1 MRSGILLILSI
12 FILLAGIGIGLFS
25 LRPAAPQSVAARIA
39 GHLED
44 ELDAL
49 DATAQRITG
58 ALEAGDSSLVH
69 TNRHYF
75 YLLYGDRLLL
85 WSDNVLVPPLRLMR
99 ETADTR
105 LIKVSGADYIIRRW
119 TLTNGAHLVGQIPLA
134 RQYTIRND
142 YLNPEWNRRIF
153 PRANISILEPTA
165 SIGTPVCISGDCYF
179 RISILPDEPGAN
191 EQSRGMAIACIAA
204 GIGGLFFFLWR
215 RSELIGRTRPDLAF
229 VMLLAGTWL
238 IRFAMTQLDF
248 PGRFIRF
255 DLFDPQYFAS
265 SDLNRSLGDLLLNV
279 IVLFSVCYYLF
290 RNYFRFGSV
299 RFLVTRPVLRPVV
312 ALIAALLFFFSI
324 LFPSILIQTIYN
336 NSGIVLDIA
345 QSLRFDALR
354 ITAQVALIL
363 SWVCTFMIAHICMR
377 LLIASS
383 ARYAVPIYLIVGAV
397 VFAIIN
403 EVSGQM
409 YRPTLAIGIAF
420 FLVIYLT
427 GFYRR
432 LRRVSY
438 ATFAYLFTVIL
449 TLAIASTV
457 TIHEFTRKEKIE
469 NQFRFASNYLIDRD
483 YFAEYLLQDAAR
495 KIAADAFIQS
505 RIASPFLSKEAIRQK
520 VRQVFLPSYFNK
532 YDVEILL
539 FGPGGTP
546 INNRTPGSFSEL
558 LSSYDADGS
567 TPRDGVYYA
576 SNPASDI
583 TQRYLVVSEIMRS
596 GMPAGYVVLE
606 LLLKKIIPE
615 NVYPELLI
623 DNRFQQYF
631 RTHDIS
637 YAVYGRGLLY
647 SSGTFNYE
655 RMFRREYLGDPDIHL
670 HGIVLGDHVHV
681 AVEDGNNRVA
691 VVSSPVEPPHFVLAN
706 FSFLLVLGLSVLL
719 VFVLIQGLITLI
731 SGSTLFFSARIQ
743 LMLNLAFFVPLFVV
757 SATTLRLTSQAS
769 QEQLNSEYLAKSRSF
784 GTQLE
789 VMLTQYTDP
798 EERDALNFENQVA
811 DLARM
816 FNLDANVYDPE
827 GHLLASSQ
835 PAIFTNGLASPY
847 SDEDAVRSIRQG
859 ENQMII
865 TEQVGNLN
873 YNVSYVSLKSPI
885 TGTLIGILG
894 VPFFQSQA
902 SLEKIQ
908 IRVLA
913 NILNVFAVIFIVLIV
928 LSYAVSEWLTFPL
941 HFITRSLSRTS
952 LTKTNQPL
960 RWDARD
966 EIGLMVK
973 EYNQMLYKL
982 GESKAELEQSQRE
995 RAWRE
1000 IAQQVAHEIKNP
1012 LTPMKL
1018 TLQQLERHLK
1028 NGDDVREKIPKA
1040 LESLMSQVDTLNDI
1054 ASSFSSF
1061 AKMPVPDIQR
1071 VELIGLLKRIV
1082 DLHGQSGAITF
1093 RHSED
1098 DVEVLGDPPLLGL
1111 VFSNIILN
1119 AFHAAR
1125 PRTPIRVDIALERV
1139 DDIWRISFQDNGKG
1153 IEQEVADRV
1162 FVPHFS
1168 TKRSGSGLGMAISRQ
1183 GIEQMNGSI
1192 YFTSTPGEGTTFFV
1206 ELPAIRP

>member
-1 MRSGILLILSI
+1 MRPGILLILSI
-12 FILLAGIGIGLFS
+12 LVLLAGIGIGLYA
-25 LRPAAPQSVAARIA
+25 LRPAAPQAVASQIA
-39 GHLED
+39 SHLED

-49 DATAQRITG
+49 DAAAQRITAG
-58 ALEAGDSSLVH
+58 LEAGDSTLVDSERHHFYLVH
-69 TNRHYF
+69 
-75 YLLYGDRLLL
+75 GERLLL

-99 ETADTR
+99 ETTDTR
-105 LIKVSGADYIIRRW
+105 LVKVSGADYIIRRW
-119 TLTNGAHLVGQIPLA
+119 TLSNGAYLVGQLPLA

-153 PRANISILEPTA
+153 PRANISILEPSA
-165 SIGTPVCISGDCYF
+165 SIGTPVCIADNCYF

-191 EQSRGMAIACIAA
+191 EHTRGLAIAVIAV
-204 GIGGLFFFLWR
+204 GIGGLFFVLWR
-215 RSELIGRTRPDLAF
+215 RTELVGRTRPDLAF

-238 IRFAMTQLDF
+238 IRYGMTQADF
-248 PGRFIRF
+248 PGMFIRF

-265 SDLNRSLGDLLLNV
+265 SDLNRSLGDLLLNT
-279 IVLFSVCYYLF
+279 IALFSVCYYLF
-290 RNYFRFGSV
+290 RNYARFRSI
-299 RFLVTRPVLRPVV
+299 RFLLSQPMLRP
-312 ALIAALLFFFSI
+312 ALALVAALLFFFSI
-324 LFPSILIQTIYN
+324 LFPSIVIQTVYN

-354 ITAQVALIL
+354 VTAQVALIL
-363 SWVCTFMIAHICMR
+363 SWVCAFMVAHVCMR
-377 LLIASS
+377 LLISASS
-383 ARYAVPIYLIVGAV
+383 RYVVAIYLIAGAV
-397 VFAIIN
+397 LFTIIN
-403 EVSGQM
+403 EMSGQI
-409 YRPTLAIGIAF
+409 YRPTLVIGVAY

-438 ATFAYLFTVIL
+438 ATFTYLFIVIV

-457 TIHEFTRKEKIE
+457 TIHDFTRKEKIE

-495 KIAADAFIQS
+495 KIASDAFIQS
-505 RIASPFLSKEAIRQK
+505 RIASPFLGKEAIRQK

-546 INNRTPGSFSEL
+546 INNRTQVTFQEL
-558 LSSYDADGS
+558 LSAYDADGTS
-567 TPRDGVYYA
+567 PREGVYYA

-583 TQRYLVVSEIMRS
+583 TQRYLVVSEIVRS
-596 GMPAGYVVLE
+596 GVPAGYVVLE

-623 DNRFQQYF
+623 DNRFQQYY
-631 RTHDIS
+631 RVHDIS

-670 HGIVLGDHVHV
+670 RGIVLGDYVHV

-691 VVSSPVEPPHFVLAN
+691 VVSSPVAPPQFILAN

-731 SGSTLFFSARIQ
+731 GGSTLFFSARIQ
-743 LMLNLAFFVPLFVV
+743 LMLNLAFFIPLFVV

-769 QEQLNSEYLAKSRSF
+769 QEQLNSEYLGKSRSF

-798 EERDALNFENQVA
+798 EERDALNFENQLA

-847 SDEDAVRSIRQG
+847 SDEEAVRRIRQG

-865 TEQVGNLN
+865 TERVGSLQ
-873 YNVSYVSLKSPI
+873 YNVSYVSLKSPV

-908 IRVLA
+908 IRALA
-913 NILNVFAVIFIVLIV
+913 NILNVFAVMFIVLLV
-928 LSYAVSEWLTFPL
+928 LSYVVSEWLTFPL

-960 RWDARD
+960 TWDARD
-966 EIGLMVK
+966 EIGLMVR
-973 EYNQMLYKL
+973 EYNNMVYKL
-982 GESKAELEQSQRE
+982 EESKAELERSQRE

-1018 TLQQLERHLK
+1018 TLQQLERQLK
-1028 NGDDVREKIPKA
+1028 NGGDVRDKIPKA
-1040 LESLMSQVDTLNDI
+1040 LDSLMAQVDTLNEI
-1054 ASSFSSF
+1054 ASSFSTF

-1071 VELIGLLKRIV
+1071 VELVGLLKRIV

-1093 RHSED
+1093 RHSQGE
-1098 DVEVLGDPPLLGL
+1098 VEVLGDPQLLGRI
-1111 VFSNIILN
+1111 FSNIILN
-1119 AFHAAR
+1119 AFQAER
-1125 PRTPIRVDIALERV
+1125 PGTPIRVDISLERV
-1139 DDIWRISFQDNGKG
+1139 GDNWRISFQDNGKG
-1153 IEQEVADRV
+1153 IEPEVADRV

-1192 YFTSTPGEGTTFFV
+1192 YFTSKPGEGTTFFV